1 LHGRNSIMKRI
12 KVTHQEGPYRIHAEV
27 LFVGDDL
34 VVSIWGGSKPHV
46 GAVALSIPRPSLE
59 NPAKISST
67 SSVLTRLGHKE
78 DEIVKR
84 VAERIS
90 AALNKVVVVSA
101 GIHWNNISDEG
112 ISIIQSMCET
122 LTDRLIDK
130 IREKE
135 E

>member
-1 LHGRNSIMKRI
+1 MKRFR
-12 KVTHQEGPYRIHAEV
+12 VAHQEGPYRIHAEV

-78 DEIVKR
+78 DEIVKK
-84 VAERIS
+84 VAENIS

-112 ISIIQSMCET
+112 IGTIQSICET
-122 LTDRLIDK
+122 LTDQLINK
-130 IREKE
+130 VRGKE

>member
-1 LHGRNSIMKRI
+1 MKRFR
-12 KVTHQEGPYRIHAEV
+12 VAHQEGPYRIHAEV

-78 DEIVKR
+78 DEIVKK
-84 VAERIS
+84 VAENIS

-112 ISIIQSMCET
+112 IGTIQSICET
-122 LTDRLIDK
+122 LTDQLINK
-130 IREKE
+130 VRGKKE
-135 E
+135 

>member
-1 LHGRNSIMKRI
+1 MKRFR
-12 KVTHQEGPYRIHAEV
+12 VTHEEGPYRIHAEV

-78 DEIVKR
+78 DEIVKK
-84 VAERIS
+84 VAENIS

-112 ISIIQSMCET
+112 IGTIQSICET
-122 LTDRLIDK
+122 LTDQLINK
-130 IREKE
+130 VRGKE

>member
-1 LHGRNSIMKRI
+1 MKRFR
-12 KVTHQEGPYRIHAEV
+12 VAHQEGPYRIHAEV

-78 DEIVKR
+78 DEIVKK
-84 VAERIS
+84 VAENIS

-101 GIHWNNISDEG
+101 GIHWNNISDEEIG
-112 ISIIQSMCET
+112 TIQSICET
-122 LTDRLIDK
+122 LTDQLINK
-130 IREKE
+130 VRGKE

>member
-1 LHGRNSIMKRI
+1 MKRFR
-12 KVTHQEGPYRIHAEV
+12 VAHQEGPYRIHAEV

-78 DEIVKR
+78 DEIVKK
-84 VAERIS
+84 VAENIS

-101 GIHWNNISDEG
+101 GIHWNNIPDEG
-112 ISIIQSMCET
+112 IGTIQSICET
-122 LTDRLIDK
+122 LTDQLINK
-130 IREKE
+130 VRGKE

>member
-1 LHGRNSIMKRI
+1 MKRI
-12 KVTHQEGPYRIHAEV
+12 RVAHQEGPYRIHAEA

-59 NPAKISST
+59 NGAKISST

-112 ISIIQSMCET
+112 IGTIQSVCET
-122 LTDRLIDK
+122 LTDRLIK
-130 IREKE
+130 GIRGKE